1 MCLDNC
7 KFNHLS
13 NTKEI
18 RKSRKVNKFRRL
30 FKRRINYNR
39 SKKGEVK
46 EETLKKEIKEEE
58 ERWPVINYINIP
70 TRGRTRVTN
79 NKPTVDSQ
87 RGRTN
92 GFIIKTVTDGLNT

>member
-1 MCLDNC
+1 VCLDNC

-58 ERWPVINYINIP
+58 ER
-70 TRGRTRVTN
+70 
-79 NKPTVDSQ
+79 
-87 RGRTN
+87 
-92 GFIIKTVTDGLNT
+92 